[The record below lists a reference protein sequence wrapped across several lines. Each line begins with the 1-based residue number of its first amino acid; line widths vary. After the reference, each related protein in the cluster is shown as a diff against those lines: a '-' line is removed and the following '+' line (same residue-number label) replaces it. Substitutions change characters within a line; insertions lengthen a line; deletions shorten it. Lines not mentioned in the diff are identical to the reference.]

1 MTSGM
6 DALPA
11 PEDRRSGIYSI
22 AAQLQRLSYV
32 INSTQ
37 VAVDTAANRCPEWV
51 GEASEAYVSQL
62 QSLGNK
68 VRELAPRFGEAA
80 NQLNDWADALG
91 TTITD
96 DLPRLWDE
104 WDEASRLC
112 EQTIADINFEEMNA
126 QGSPSAYPASH
137 YGLQRQH
144 AYTLRDEEHERIRF
158 AYEAKIRF
166 LDEAAADAARQ
177 LRSLQDHTVPPEAAA
192 GSREALGA
200 SLFDDIPMIDGQAQ
214 WEHALSIAD
223 DIREGLT
230 DTDLTDEELVAFHK
244 KYAKLLNDPFYSRAV
259 LDQVSAE
266 ELYQFAMR
274 IAPGMPG
281 SLIPHEEERSDL
293 LAAVGTMLA
302 LATGGSNYSDDTS
315 FSQESFDQ
323 VKAGLI
329 GKSGRSYDQM
339 LAHELQEIHKSGR
352 KFISPQGSDYFD
364 AHTDIEGYN
373 LFSQLTGHAAN
384 RNPNLTL
391 GAAFYTGY
399 EGADGQR
406 TPSVA
411 EDILLWDRE
420 TGAGLK
426 AASNDGRAAYDLL
439 LGTDSALLDPMQ
451 SIFLLSD
458 TPDSIEGLPEDSPQ
472 RVQERDRLNA
482 IGDFLSEDTPFT
494 VKVVEGSTTTD
505 KNVSFARYL
514 AGHRNQ
520 SFEGSF
526 GFTDHGHA
534 FGNMIADVTA
544 PEKNPHLAEPQEQ
557 NFDSVKEFE
566 RAKAAWTR
574 SQRTSEVASTV
585 ASSFIEGYQD
595 GLNRNHGDSDKNQGQ
610 DIYGYSNAD
619 LRPWMGKVLAYRAE
633 DLALATSQSSS
644 AATTQIGN
652 QTDGPL
658 HRIFL
663 APGTI
668 ADIIGTNG
676 ILADLAFD
684 EARAVLFDD
693 PQYLAQHPGTP
704 RPALD
709 YLRQAAL
716 DGLTKDLAANISSPG
731 SGTGTTLTRWAH
743 ILGMTHIEPTDA
755 AQELR
760 KVYAERNRRTAEGL
774 ELAFDLATFKIADKV
789 PGSDKIIKAL
799 SEQLT
804 NVTVPADPGVSVE
817 NQRLR
822 ESFQFRL
829 DVDQAYRQALTTL
842 KEIPP
847 YPGETFSEVPSEIAG
862 DGSVFK
868 RFDQMTPQERQVFD
882 EYLTN
887 NPVFSDHLQ
896 RIEGIRKD
904 ALQGWKGSHDTN

>member
-11 PEDRRSGIYSI
+11 PEDRRSRIYSI

-80 NQLNDWADALG
+80 NQLNDWADVLG
-91 TTITD
+91 TTITV
-96 DLPRLWDE
+96 DLPGLWDE

-137 YGLQRQH
+137 YGSQRQH

-281 SLIPHEEERSDL
+281 SQIPHEEERSDL
-293 LAAVGTMLA
+293 LAAVGTMLV

-420 TGAGLK
+420 TGTGLK

-482 IGDFLSEDTPFT
+482 IGDFLSKEAPFT
-494 VKVVEGSTTTD
+494 VKAIEGNESTD
-505 KNVSFARYL
+505 KTVSFARYL

-526 GFTDHGHA
+526 GFMDRGYA

-544 PEKNPHLAEPQEQ
+544 PEANPHLSEPQRTDFGSAKDFEQ
-557 NFDSVKEFE
+557 
-566 RAKAAWTR
+566 AKATWQR
-574 SQRTSEVASTV
+574 SLHTSKVGATV
-585 ASSFIEGYQD
+585 TLDFIEGYQD
-595 GLNRNHGDSDKNQGQ
+595 GLNRDHGDDDKYLGQ
-610 DIYGYSNAD
+610 DIYGYSNAE
-619 LRPWMGKVLAYRAE
+619 LRPWMGKVLAFRAE
-633 DLALATSQSSS
+633 DLAIGMSESTNEEDSHIS
-644 AATTQIGN
+644 AR
-652 QTDGPL
+652 TDGNPY
-658 HRIFL
+658 RIKVGSFL
-663 APGTI
+663 ASTI
-668 ADIIGTNG
+668 SRHNG
-676 ILADLAFD
+676 VIADLAFD
-684 EARAVLFDD
+684 EARATLFND
-693 PQYLAQHPGTP
+693 PQYRVSHPNGHP
-704 RPALD
+704 PALD
-709 YLRQAAL
+709 YLRKAAIL
-716 DGLTKDLAANISSPG
+716 GLNQDLHSTINSAG
-731 SGTGTTLTRWAH
+731 SGTDNALSRWGK
-743 ILGMTHIEPTDA
+743 ILGYTHLEPIHA
-755 AQELR
+755 AKELR
-760 KVYAERNRRTAEGL
+760 EVYAERNERLAQAG
-774 ELAFDLATFKIADKV
+774 ELALDLVTLKRGDNIPGIDEMKESVAGQFADAIQ
-789 PGSDKIIKAL
+789 PP
-799 SEQLT
+799 Q
-804 NVTVPADPGVSVE
+804 PGVSLTD
-817 NQRLR
+817 QRK
-822 ESFQFRL
+822 ET
-829 DVDQAYRQALTTL
+829 AYDFSRDIDLLYRRALTTIE
-842 KEIPP
+842 EIPP
-847 YPGETFSEVPSEIAG
+847 YHGETFTEVPREIAG
-862 DGSVFK
+862 VTTVFK
-868 RFDQMTPQERQVFD
+868 PYDQMSDSEKDIFD
-882 EYLTN
+882 TYLSN
-887 NPVFSDHLQ
+887 NPGFASHLQ
-896 RIEGIRKD
+896 AID
-904 ALQGWKGSHDTN
+904 ALRERVETGWKNAHDTD